1 MAGNTSYR
9 LHLSIGLLSAALIA
23 FQLALMQVLSI
34 VQWHHFAYMV
44 ISVALLGFGAAG
56 TVLALWR
63 DKLVPRSAVLLP
75 GLMLATGLLM
85 AVLVDA
91 VQLPAVRFDS
101 YLLFADY
108 SHVGRLL
115 VTYLLFFLP
124 FLLGALAIGMVF
136 VLEAGSIGRIYFAN
150 LLGSGAGG
158 LLALGLA
165 WVFVPARIPALVAVL
180 PLVAALI
187 LLPRSR
193 RMPLALLALL
203 AAGVTGWKV
212 AQPPVLAPSQYKD
225 LSKTLLLPEAR
236 ITTEESSPYGLV
248 QTLSSPV
255 LRYAPGLSLVATQAA
270 EVKLAAFV
278 NGDWYGALMNYRQG
292 DTAMVLD
299 YTTMALPYAM
309 RPRSRVLVLRSGTGT
324 DVAHALS
331 EGAGSVTAVEPHA
344 PVVSLLKGELAGVSD
359 SLFFRQGVV
368 VKEQEPRTFLLM
380 DTAHYDLIVLPMV
393 GTFGGSSGL
402 YALQEQFILTREA
415 FGDMCHRLRPGGA
428 IAISSWI
435 DYPFRNPLKVQA
447 TLVEVLRD
455 LGVRDPRRHLAAVR
469 SWGTVTF
476 VLTRSPLS
484 PAEVANIRAFCDEVQ
499 FDPVLLPGL
508 KGEER
513 TFYNQLGDT
522 TFFSYVDGLLSN
534 KREQLYEDYD
544 FNIHPA
550 TDNKPYFSQYIKWG
564 SLQRLAGFFGN
575 RSLPFFEVGYVLVV
589 VTLVQVIILS
599 FVLIVLPLFRLGWR
613 GGGKGRT
620 LLYFSG
626 IGLGYMFVEMIVIQ
640 RFTLY
645 FGNPVYAA
653 SAAITVLLVASGAGS
668 YLSDRLGSGRR
679 RLLLVLAAI
688 VSLLLLYSI
697 TLTPLLRHTIHL
709 PLPVKAVVAIL
720 LIAPLAFLMGVPF
733 PAGIVRVARSGPEVV
748 PWAWGVNGCVSVIS
762 TALAT
767 ITAVELGFT
776 WVMVVAAAAYALT
789 LLAQLSKGRESGPL

>member
-1 MAGNTSYR
+1 
-9 LHLSIGLLSAALIA
+9 
-23 FQLALMQVLSI
+23 MQVLSI
-34 VQWHHFAYMV
+34 VQWHHFAYMI

-56 TVLALWR
+56 TVLALGR
-63 DKLVPRSAVLLP
+63 EGLLARSAVLLP
-75 GLMLATGLLM
+75 ALMLATGLSM

-91 VQLPAVRFDS
+91 VQIPAVRFDS

-108 SHVGRLL
+108 RHAGRLL

-124 FLLGALAIGMVF
+124 FFLGALAIGMVF
-136 VLEAGSIGRIYFAN
+136 VGEAARIAKIYFAN
-150 LLGSGAGG
+150 LLGSGVGG
-158 LLALGLA
+158 VLALALA
-165 WVFVPARIPALVAVL
+165 GAFVPARLPALVAAL
-180 PLVAALI
+180 PLVAAL
-187 LLPRSR
+187 LLAPRGR
-193 RMPLALLALL
+193 WVPLALLALL
-203 AAGVTGWKV
+203 TAGVTVWKV
-212 AQPPVLAPSQYKD
+212 VQPPVLVPSQYKD

-236 ITTEESSPYGLV
+236 ITTEQSSPYGLV

-255 LRYAPGLSLVATQAA
+255 LRYAPGLSLVAARAA

-278 NGDWYGALMNYRQG
+278 NGDWYGALMNYRRG

-309 RPRSRVLVLRSGTGT
+309 RPRPRVLVLRAGTGA

-331 EGAGSVTAVEPHA
+331 EGAASVTAVEPHT
-344 PVVSLLKGELAGVSD
+344 PVVSLLRGKLAPVSD
-359 SLFFRQGVV
+359 SLFYQRGVR
-368 VKEQEPRTFLLM
+368 VKEREPRTFLLM

-415 FGDMCHRLRPGGA
+415 FGGMWQRLHPGGA
-428 IAISSWI
+428 ITVSSWI

-455 LGVRDPRRHLAAVR
+455 LGVHDPAQHLAAVR
-469 SWGTVTF
+469 SWGTITF

-484 PAEVANIRAFCDEVQ
+484 AAEVANIRAFCDEVQ

-508 KGEER
+508 KGGER
-513 TFYNQLGDT
+513 AFYNQLGDT

-544 FNIHPA
+544 FNIRPA

-564 SLQRLAGFFGN
+564 SLGRLAGFFGN

-589 VTLVQVIILS
+589 VTLVQVTLLS
-599 FVLIVLPLFRLGWR
+599 FFLIVLPLFRLGWR
-613 GGGKGRT
+613 GGGKGGT
-620 LLYFSG
+620 LLYFTG
-626 IGLGYMFVEMIVIQ
+626 IGLGYMFVEMILIQ

-668 YLSDRLGSGRR
+668 YLSDRLGSDRR
-679 RLLLVLAAI
+679 RLLLVLGAI
-688 VSLLLLYSI
+688 VGLLLLYSLL
-697 TLTPLLRHTIHL
+697 LTPLLRQTIHL
-709 PLPVKAVVAIL
+709 PALFKGLVAVL

-733 PAGIVRVARSGPEVV
+733 PAGIARVAKVGPEVV

-776 WVMVVAAAAYALT
+776 WVMVVAAAAYCLP
-789 LLAQLSKGRESGPL
+789 LAVQLPKGPGA

>member
-1 MAGNTSYR
+1 MQDGYATYR
-9 LHLSIGLLSAALIA
+9 VPLSIGLLSAALIA

-56 TVLALWR
+56 TFLALSREWLLR
-63 DKLVPRSAVLLP
+63 RSAALLP
-75 GLMLATGLLM
+75 ALMLATGLVM

-91 VQLPAVRFDS
+91 VQLPFVRFDS

-108 SHVGRLL
+108 SQSGRLL
-115 VTYLLFFLP
+115 ITYLLFFLP
-124 FLLGALAIGMVF
+124 FFLAALAIGMVF
-136 VLEAGSIGRIYFAN
+136 VLEAGRIGKIYFAN
-150 LLGSGAGG
+150 LLGSGVGG
-158 LLALGLA
+158 LLALALA

-180 PLVAALI
+180 PLLAALM

-193 RMPLALLALL
+193 QVPLAFLALA
-203 AAGVTGWKV
+203 AAGLTAWKV
-212 AQPPVLAPSQYKD
+212 VQPPALLRSQYKD
-225 LSKTLLLPEAR
+225 LSKTLLLPEAT
-236 ITTEESSPYGLV
+236 ITVERSSPYGLV

-255 LRYAPGLSLVATQAA
+255 LRYAPGLSLMAGQAA
-270 EVKLAAFV
+270 DVRLAAFV
-278 NGDWYGALMNYRQG
+278 NGDWYGALMDYRPG
-292 DTAMVLD
+292 DTAVVLD

-309 RPRSRVLVLRSGTGT
+309 RPRQKVLVLRAGTGT

-331 EGAGSVTAVEPHA
+331 EGAYSVTAVEPNV
-344 PVVSLLKGELAGVSD
+344 PVVSLFRGAMASLSD
-359 SLFFRQGVV
+359 SLFFQEGVTV
-368 VKEQEPRTFLLM
+368 REREPRTFLLM

-415 FGDMCHRLRPGGA
+415 VSEMWHRLRPGGA
-428 IAISSWI
+428 IAISSWV
-435 DYPFRNPLKVQA
+435 DYPYRNPLKVLA
-447 TLVEVLRD
+447 TAVEVLRHE
-455 LGVRDPRRHLAAVR
+455 GVQDPQLHLAAVR
-469 SWGTVTF
+469 SWGTITF

-484 PAEVANIRAFCDEVQ
+484 SGEMANIRAFCDAVQ

-508 KGEER
+508 RGEER
-513 TFYNQLGDT
+513 SFYNQVGDPR
-522 TFFSYVDGLLSN
+522 FFAYVDSILSGN
-534 KREQLYEDYD
+534 REQLYQDYD
-544 FNIHPA
+544 FNIRPA
-550 TDNKPYFSQYIKWG
+550 TDNQPYFSQYIKWG

-589 VTLVQVIILS
+589 VTLVQVTVLS
-599 FVLIVLPLFRLGWR
+599 FILIVLPLFRLGWR

-626 IGLGYMFVEMIVIQ
+626 IGLGYMFVEMILIQ

-668 YLSDRLGSGRR
+668 YVSDYLVGGRKRLLTVLGAIVG
-679 RLLLVLAAI
+679 LLLVYALA
-688 VSLLLLYSI
+688 
-697 TLTPLLRHTIHL
+697 LTPVLRQTIHL
-709 PLPVKAVVAIL
+709 SPLVKGVVAFL

-733 PAGIVRVARSGPEVV
+733 PAGIARVSKWGPEVV

-767 ITAVELGFT
+767 ITAVELGAN
-776 WVMVVAAAAYALT
+776 WVMVAAAAAYCLP
-789 LLAQLSKGRESGPL
+789 LLAQRGAYEP

>member
-1 MAGNTSYR
+1 
-9 LHLSIGLLSAALIA
+9 
-23 FQLALMQVLSI
+23 MQVLSI
-34 VQWHHFAYMV
+34 VQWHHFAYMI

-56 TVLALWR
+56 TVLALLREW
-63 DKLVPRSAVLLP
+63 LLARSAVLLP
-75 GLMLATGLLM
+75 ALMLVTGVTM
-85 AVLVDA
+85 AVLIDA

-108 SHVGRLL
+108 RHAGRLL
-115 VTYLLFFLP
+115 LTYLLFFLP
-124 FLLGALAIGMVF
+124 FFLGALAIGIVF
-136 VLEAGSIGRIYFAN
+136 VLEAARIGEIYFAN
-150 LLGSGAGG
+150 LVGSGLGG
-158 LLALGLA
+158 VLALGLA
-165 WVFVPARIPALVAVL
+165 WAFVPARLPALVALL
-180 PLVAALI
+180 PLAAAL
-187 LLPRSR
+187 LLVPRR
-193 RMPLALLALL
+193 RWATLALLALL
-203 AAGVTGWKV
+203 AAGVTAWKV
-212 AQPPVLAPSQYKD
+212 VQPPVLAPSQYKD

-236 ITTEESSPYGLV
+236 ITTERSSPYGLV

-270 EVKLAAFV
+270 EVRLAAFV
-278 NGDWYGALMNYRQG
+278 NGDWYGALMPYRRG

-309 RPRSRVLVLRSGTGT
+309 RPRRRVLVLRAGTGAE
-324 DVAHALS
+324 VAHALS
-331 EGAGSVTAVEPHA
+331 EGATSITAVEPHA
-344 PVVSLLKGELAGVSD
+344 PVVALLRGELAPVSD
-359 SLFFRQGVV
+359 SLFFQKGVTV
-368 VKEQEPRTFLLM
+368 REREPRTFLLM

-415 FGDMCHRLRPGGA
+415 FGEMWQRLRPGGVVA
-428 IAISSWI
+428 VSSWI

-455 LGVRDPRRHLAAVR
+455 LGVRDPAAHLAAVR
-469 SWGTVTF
+469 SWGTITF

-484 PAEVANIRAFCDEVQ
+484 AAEVANIRAFCDEVQ

-513 TFYNQLGDT
+513 TFYNQLGDPR
-522 TFFSYVDGLLSN
+522 FFGYMDRLLTSEW
-534 KREQLYEDYD
+534 EQLYEDYD
-544 FNIHPA
+544 FNIRPA

-564 SLQRLAGFFGN
+564 SLGRLAGFFGN

-589 VTLVQVIILS
+589 VTLVQVIVLS
-599 FVLIVLPLFRLGWR
+599 FILIVLPLFRLGWR
-613 GGGKGRT
+613 GGAKGRT
-620 LLYFSG
+620 LLYFTG
-626 IGLGYMFVEMIVIQ
+626 IGLGYMFVEMILIQ

-653 SAAITVLLVASGAGS
+653 STAITVLLLASGVGS

-679 RLLLVLAAI
+679 LLRVLGAI
-688 VSLLLLYSI
+688 VGLLLLYSLV
-697 TLTPLLRHTIHL
+697 LTPLLRLTIHL
-709 PLPVKAVVAIL
+709 PAFIKGVVASG

-733 PAGIVRVARSGPEVV
+733 PAGIARVSASGPAVV

-776 WVMVVAAAAYALT
+776 WVMVVAAAAYCLP
-789 LLAQLSKGRESGPL
+789 LAVQLPKGKKL